1 MADTDAERSIKRPGC
16 TSMMCF
22 GFFSTLTIALAGLL
36 GCYSAQAAA
45 DTSCL
50 PSYTLELV
58 GDIEDMTSTQ
68 ELVTHEHIPFLHEPP
83 TDLQQRIENWRSG
96 PPIVPVAID
105 NHLIPSDFKSPVS
118 RGFELVAST
127 INPPDNTMAINTDGI
142 LVCAINSR
150 LIICDTAGKRLFDRG
165 LSSFFTSS
173 LNGPVL
179 SRFFC
184 DPRVVYDTYAARFI
198 VSAMTCEGSSTT
210 SQLLLAVSKSQNPLD
225 GWWFYQIAGNQSPP
239 LAVRTWFDFPNIS
252 VNRNDVFITT
262 NLFTD
267 NGDYRQAAVF
277 QLRKQPLL
285 SGSLPSQTDLRTHL
299 SLEGQP
305 YALFPVPNAS
315 GDGST
320 STVLISNG
328 LGSEDKSTIALYEF
342 TGSTDNGLVIRRTQ
356 VNVPTF
362 RQPAF
367 ARQPQ
372 SSVILSCFDQRGA
385 GGLFIDGKIHYV
397 FTVDNRNGNSAIM
410 YLVLEQRNASW
421 RVAAS
426 RLISQPDRSLA
437 YPSIAS
443 MSPSNREPNIVLT
456 YTYAS
461 SQLPPGIAARIIN
474 SKLELSDERIVRVGD
489 GSVQFQSIDNFSRWA
504 DYTATVTDISGPTPA
519 AWIFAPYGSR
529 TGVWN
534 NYVAR
539 ISLDSPTTS
548 VTKEANRLGTIE
560 LYPQPISQEA
570 VSIRYNTDQEEQVT
584 LQVYSLTGEAL
595 SEKHAGFAVPG
606 INTYHYNVGDLPPG
620 AYGLLLR
627 TDKGKCH
634 NVTFQR

>member
-1 MADTDAERSIKRPGC
+1 MCALTFAIAVLSVHCSGNTPADTTHLPR
-16 TSMMCF
+16 
-22 GFFSTLTIALAGLL
+22 
-36 GCYSAQAAA
+36 
-45 DTSCL
+45 
-50 PSYTLELV
+50 PSYTLQLV
-58 GDIEDMTSTQ
+58 G
-68 ELVTHEHIPFLHEPP
+68 ELQGMSSARERVTHEHIPFPHEPLS
-83 TDLQQRIENWRSG
+83 DLNLRIEKWRSAPHLLPEG
-96 PPIVPVAID
+96 NDTQLLMSDLKPPT
-105 NHLIPSDFKSPVS
+105 S

-127 INPPDNTMAINTDGI
+127 INPPDNTMAINTSGT

-150 LIICDTAGKRLFDRG
+150 LIICDTTGRRLFDRG

-173 LNGPVL
+173 INGPVL

-198 VSAMTCEGSSTT
+198 VSAMTCEGNSTT
-210 SQLLLAVSKSQNPLD
+210 SQLLVAVSKSANPLD
-225 GWWFYQIAGNQSPP
+225 GWWFYQIVGNQSPP
-239 LAVRTWFDFPNIS
+239 LSVRTWFDFPNIS
-252 VNRNDVFITT
+252 VNRNDVFITA

-285 SGSLPSQTDLRTHL
+285 AGSPPLPSDLRTYL
-299 SLEGQP
+299 TLEGQP
-305 YALFPVPNAS
+305 YALFPVPHAS

-320 STVLISNG
+320 SSILISNG

-342 TGSTDNGLVIRRTQ
+342 TGSIDNGTVVKRTQ

-385 GGLFIDGKIHYV
+385 GGAFVDGKVHYV

-421 RVAAS
+421 RVTTS

-437 YPSIAS
+437 YPSIAP
-443 MSPSNREPNIVLT
+443 MSSGDKESNIVLT

-461 SQLPPGIAARIIN
+461 SLLPPGIATRIIN

-489 GSVQFQSIDNFSRWA
+489 GSVQFQSIYDFSRWA
-504 DYTATVTDISGPTPA
+504 DYTATITDLSGSTPA

-534 NYVAR
+534 NYVAK
-539 ISLDSPTTS
+539 ITLETPTTS
-548 VTKEANRLGTIE
+548 VPKEADRLGKLE
-560 LYPQPISQEA
+560 LYPQPSSQET
-570 VSIRYNTDQEEQVT
+570 VSIRYSTEQEEQIT
-584 LQVYSLTGEAL
+584 IQVFSITGEAL
-595 SEKHAGFAVPG
+595 SGAHSGVAMPG
-606 INTYHYNVGDLPPG
+606 SNIYHYHVGDLPPG
-620 AYGLLLR
+620 AYCLLLR
-627 TDKGKCH
+627 TNVGKTC
-634 NVTFQR
+634 NIVFQR